1 MAQKRTDNEIRITP
15 SVLDRL
21 LDYEPEARQ
30 EAIKT
35 RSRSLK
41 ELKTAV
47 RRDLEW
53 LLNARRYPGEIDERL
68 EEIKKS
74 VIAFGLPDFT
84 GASTNSSAE
93 QQRLTKALETAL
105 KTFEPR
111 FTNLKVTLEPL
122 SDVERMLKFRIEAN
136 LDIEPSPEPISF
148 DTVLQLGSGDFAVKE
163 HG

>member
-1 MAQKRTDNEIRITP
+1 MANKAGEVRVTP

-21 LDYEPEARQ
+21 LDYEPEAKQ

-41 ELKTAV
+41 ELKMSV

-53 LLNARRYPGEIDERL
+53 LLNARSYAGEIDERL

-74 VIAFGLPDFT
+74 VLTYGLPDFT
-84 GASTNSSAE
+84 GSSTNSLPE

-111 FTNLKVTLEPL
+111 FLNLKVTLEPL
-122 SDVERMLKFRIEAN
+122 SKIERMLKFRIEAS
-136 LDIEPSPEPISF
+136 LDVEPTPEPITF
-148 DTVLQLGSGDFAVKE
+148 DTVLQLGSGDFAVRE
-163 HG
+163 TL